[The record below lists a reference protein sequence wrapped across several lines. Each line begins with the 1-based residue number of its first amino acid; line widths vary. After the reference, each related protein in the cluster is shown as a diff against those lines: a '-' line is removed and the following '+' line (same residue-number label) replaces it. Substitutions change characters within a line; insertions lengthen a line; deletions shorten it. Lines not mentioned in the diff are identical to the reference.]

1 MRILCLTL
9 PILIF
14 SSTLFGYT
22 CYFRQY
28 TGHIRLINIQER
40 KVYNLFTRHITS
52 HGQNILSIIRIFH
65 HIDDRVDHLG
75 KLLDEHQETI
85 SSERSDV
92 QQLTQLLDSGE
103 IDWIGIEDA
112 RTEIA
117 LRFIYNQRVQDYLG
131 IKEALNIL
139 NSHPNWNLEKTDQLL
154 YLVYG
159 ADLITY
165 AKNPE
170 LFAEVRFIPLEKEHL
185 LDRAEELFREIS
197 IALNTFSQL
206 KERGMITDEKS
217 QAVKNFGLEAL
228 GQRGLSQITGDNL
241 IDSDELE
248 DFLKTQ
254 EIEYPEVV
262 EAITP
267 YVSTINAFMT
277 NGRERNEEV
286 VTSVLN
292 QSGNGIIIMG
302 GAHKAIIEDRL
313 RENCL
318 NLFEKDNSQSPISIN
333 TTIL

>member
-28 TGHIRLINIQER
+28 LGDIRLINIQGR
-40 KVYNLFTRHITS
+40 KVYNLFTPHITS
-52 HGQNILSIIRIFH
+52 QGQNILSIMRNAD
-65 HIDDRVDHLG
+65 HIDNLIDTLG
-75 KLLDEHQETI
+75 KLIDDHQETI

-92 QQLTQLLDSGE
+92 QQLTQILDSGE

-117 LRFIYNQRVQDYLG
+117 LKFIYNQRVQDYLDR
-131 IKEALNIL
+131 KEVLNVL
-139 NSHPNWNLEKTDQLL
+139 NSHPDWNLEKTDQLL

-165 AKNPE
+165 AKNQE
-170 LFAEVRFIPLEKEHL
+170 LFAKVRFVPLEKEHL
-185 LDRAEELFREIS
+185 LERAEELLREIS

-228 GQRGLSQITGDNL
+228 GQRGPSQITGDSL

-248 DFLKTQ
+248 DFLKAH
-254 EIEYPEVV
+254 EIEDLEVI
-262 EAITP
+262 EAITS

-277 NGRERNEEV
+277 NGGERNREV
-286 VTSVLN
+286 VKSILS
-292 QSGNGIIIMG
+292 QSGNGVIIMG
-302 GAHKAIIEDRL
+302 TAHKAGVEDGL
-313 RENCL
+313 REICL
-318 NLFEKDNSQSPISIN
+318 LNGRIHI
-333 TTIL
+333 